1 MLSYLVII
9 IIGYLFG
16 CIQSAYIYG
25 RAVKKVDIRTLGQKN
40 AGATNAAQSLGI
52 SIGVIVVILDILK
65 AVAAAALVKY
75 LFPQLMETDGMLP
88 IYVSGASVV
97 LGHNYPFFM
106 NFKGGKGTAST
117 VGMLFSINMMLGAL
131 SMLVILVLT
140 IVTDY
145 IVFGTLGLLL
155 LLIGATI
162 FYDFGLPS
170 LVIAILLSLQ
180 SIYKHLP
187 NFKRILRKEE
197 KGLRATIKK
206 QP

>member
-155 LLIGATI
+155 LLIGTTI